1 MLIVWQRQRRKQS
14 GCEEEEEECGG
25 DDDDDDEKMEGTT
38 CPGCLGVRVGEI
50 CALKEY
56 TSLKFKLMILSYAW
70 FVVMDSCRVY

>member
-25 DDDDDDEKMEGTT
+25 DDDDEEKMEGTT

-56 TSLKFKLMILSYAW
+56 TSLKFK
-70 FVVMDSCRVY
+70 V